1 VAATDERRTESGIE
15 IKPVYTADDADP
27 AGLELPGE
35 FPFTRGP
42 YPDMYRGRPW
52 TIRQYAGFASAE
64 ETNAR
69 FRYLL
74 GRGQTGLSV
83 AFDLPTQL
91 GYDSDDPRA
100 AGEVGRT
107 GVAIDSVADMELL
120 LEGIPLGEV
129 STSMTINAPA
139 ALLLLLYELVA
150 EAQGV
155 GGDSLRGTVQND
167 ILKEYAARGNY
178 IFPPRPSMRI
188 TTDLFAYCRERL
200 PRWNT
205 ISISGYH
212 IREAGSTAVQ
222 ELAFTLANGIAYC
235 SAAVEAGLSPDEFG
249 ARLSFFF
256 NAHNHFFQEVAKFRA
271 ARRLWARIMRERFGV
286 ENPKAQALRFHAQT
300 GGSTLTAQQP
310 ENNVVRVAV
319 QALAAVCGGAQ
330 SIHTNSFDEALA
342 LPTEHSARIALRT
355 QQILAHEA
363 GGTDTADPL
372 GGAWFVEALT
382 DELEARA
389 RELIERVDE
398 LGGAVAAIEQGFVQE
413 EIDAAAYRY
422 QQEVEAG
429 ERVVVGVNR
438 YEEDEGERIELH
450 HLDPDAERR
459 QLERTRRVR
468 AERDAAGAERALA
481 EVRRAAEGDAN
492 LLPPMREALRARCTV
507 GEICEELRGVFGMYD
522 AQRA

>member
-1 VAATDERRTESGIE
+1 MASTEDRRETDSGIE
-15 IKPVYTADDADP
+15 IKPVYNAEDAP
-27 AGLELPGE
+27 EALELPGE
-35 FPFTRGP
+35 YPFTRGP
-42 YPDMYRGRPW
+42 YTDMYRGRPW

-64 ETNAR
+64 ETNQR

-74 GRGQTGLSV
+74 DRGQMGLSV

-107 GVAIDSVADMELL
+107 GVAIDSLADMELL
-120 LEGIPLGEV
+120 FDGIPLDEV

-150 EAQGV
+150 EEQGV
-155 GGDSLRGTVQND
+155 SGDRLRGTVQND
-167 ILKEYAARGNY
+167 VLKEYIARGNY

-188 TTDLFAYCRERL
+188 TTDLFAYCAERV

-235 SAAVEAGLSPDEFG
+235 QAAVDAGLSPDEFG
-249 ARLSFFF
+249 ERLSFFF

-271 ARRLWARIMRERFGV
+271 ARRLWARIMRERFGAT
-286 ENPKAQALRFHAQT
+286 NPKAWALRFHAQT

-310 ENNVVRVAV
+310 DNNVVRVAV
-319 QALAAVCGGAQ
+319 QALSAVCGGAQ
-330 SIHTNSFDEALA
+330 SIHTNGYDEALA
-342 LPTEHSARIALRT
+342 LPSEHAVHIALRT
-355 QQILAHEA
+355 QQLLAHEA

-372 GGAWFVEALT
+372 GGSYFIEALT

-389 RELIERVDE
+389 RELIESVDE
-398 LGGAVAAIEQGFVQE
+398 LGGAVAAIERGFVQQ
-413 EIDAAAYRY
+413 EIEQAAFRW

-429 ERVVVGVNR
+429 ERVIVGVNKFTEGD
-438 YEEDEGERIELH
+438 EEEIELH
-450 HLDPDAERR
+450 RLDPAAEQR
-459 QLERTRRVR
+459 QLERTARVR
-468 AERDAAGAERALA
+468 AERNTEEAGRALA
-481 EVRRAAEGDAN
+481 AVREAARGDTN
-492 LLPPMREALRARCTV
+492 LLVPMREALRARCTV
-507 GEICEELRGVFGMYD
+507 GEICNALRDEFGLYD
-522 AQRA
+522 AQH